1 MVHAEFW
8 RPSSE
13 IGQSEC
19 VAALTQRGHRQ
30 PQIEGHEPQVVDL
43 ERLVLSISTGEAI
56 RWEDDPEEWARSL
69 TGSHRSPYL
78 LAEIAHDDNPD
89 RSETGQQD
97 AGHERLV
104 VRQRHRRSWRRFD
117 RVHDA
122 ANSLGP

>member
-8 RPSSE
+8 RPGSE
-13 IGQSEC
+13 IGRSEC
-19 VAALTQRGHRQ
+19 IATLTQRGHSQ
-30 PQIEGHEPQVVDL
+30 PQIEGREPQVVNL
-43 ERLVLSISTGEAI
+43 ERLVLSVSTGEAI
-56 RWEDDPEEWARSL
+56 RWEDDPEERARSL

-97 AGHERLV
+97 ADERLV

-117 RVHDA
+117 RVHDP